1 MKKVLALILAVISVV
16 SFSVVMVQA
25 TNADNGIMPCLN
37 NTNSASVTIGIDS
50 SGEATIA
57 YNCIGISGVTTRIVA
72 ETKLERKWGL
82 LWLDVDGAE
91 WTDST
96 NGKYLSGSHTV
107 NLEKTGTYRA
117 TAVYTVTGTGGSAD
131 NITCQAQDTY

>member
-25 TNADNGIMPCLN
+25 ANGNEGIMPCLN
-37 NTNSASVTIGIDS
+37 NTNSASVVLGIS
-50 SGEATIA
+50 NSGKATIS
-57 YNCIGISGVTTRIVA
+57 YSCIGINGVTTRIVA

-91 WTDST
+91 WTDSV
-96 NGKYLSGSHTV
+96 NSKYLSGSHTV
-107 NLEKTGTYRA
+107 NLEKTGTYIA
-117 TAVYTVTGTGGSAD
+117 TTKYTVTGSGGSAD
-131 NITCQAQDTY
+131 KITCRAEDTY